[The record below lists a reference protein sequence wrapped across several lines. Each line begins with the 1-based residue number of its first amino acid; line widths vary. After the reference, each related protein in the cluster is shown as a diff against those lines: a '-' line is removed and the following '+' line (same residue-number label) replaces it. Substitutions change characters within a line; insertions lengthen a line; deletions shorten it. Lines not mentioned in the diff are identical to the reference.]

1 MNKVVPTKGNLIRLK
16 DQLRLSESGHSLLE
30 KKRNVLMKELLSIV
44 DEAKELQN
52 EILEVFEQAYKSL
65 QLANLDL
72 GMEYMDEISRAVPE
86 YNGLSIRMKSV
97 MGVEVPE
104 VRAQDFPKDIPYG
117 IYRSNSAL
125 DKTYLSFVNVL
136 KLITKAVWVENT
148 AYRLAYEVRK
158 TRKRVNALE
167 NVVIPQL
174 KESIKF
180 IQDVLEELER
190 EELVKIKKAKQKYG
204 DEAASKNFSQ

>member
-1 MNKVVPTKGNLIRLK
+1 
-16 DQLRLSESGHSLLE
+16 
-30 KKRNVLMKELLSIV
+30 MKELLSIV
-44 DEAKELQN
+44 DEARKLQD
-52 EILEVFEQAYKSL
+52 EILDVFEKAYKSL

-86 YNGLSIRMKSV
+86 YDGLSIRMRSV

-104 VRAQDFPKDIPYG
+104 VIAQEFPKDIPYG

-136 KLITKAVWVENT
+136 KLITRAVWIENT

-174 KESIKF
+174 KENIKF

-204 DEAASKNFSQ
+204 E

>member
-44 DEAKELQN
+44 DEARKLQD
-52 EILEVFEQAYKSL
+52 EILDVFEKAYKSL

-86 YNGLSIRMKSV
+86 YDGLSIRMRSV

-104 VRAQDFPKDIPYG
+104 VIAQEFPKDIPYG

-136 KLITKAVWVENT
+136 KLITRAVWIENT

-174 KESIKF
+174 KENIKF

-204 DEAASKNFSQ
+204 E

>member
-44 DEAKELQN
+44 DEARELQN
-52 EILEVFEQAYKSL
+52 EILEVFEKAYKSL

-174 KESIKF
+174 KENIKF

-204 DEAASKNFSQ
+204 E

>member
-44 DEAKELQN
+44 DEARKLQD
-52 EILEVFEQAYKSL
+52 EILEVFEKAYKSL

-72 GMEYMDEISRAVPE
+72 GMEYMDEVSRAVPE
-86 YNGLSIRMKSV
+86 YDGLSIRMRSV

-104 VRAQDFPKDIPYG
+104 VIAQEFPKDIPYG

-136 KLITKAVWVENT
+136 KLITKAVWIENT

-204 DEAASKNFSQ
+204 G